1 MANIRGNPPIPT
13 PPPIRAPLRD
23 SGPHKRQGR
32 IRLPRQQSLHMG
44 KLESQLLP
52 NIYLQSIPL
61 NFGLRLIF
69 GYSHNSRKRDK
80 DNNVS
85 EGRTYYYKVKA
96 FDSGG
101 NSSDFSETVS
111 VSLQSTPDKVK
122 GPNKPVITSV
132 TASRSGQLTIKWN
145 VNSHPTCAPQQAS
158 SYLYPI
164 LKAAAPPRLT
174 TWERTPPPSAFPMVC
189 GLIRTDG

>member
-1 MANIRGNPPIPT
+1 MCSSDLNYSQTYTCKVYRSTSA
-13 PPPIRAPLRD
+13 
-23 SGPHKRQGR
+23 SGSFSV
-32 IRLPRQQSLHMG
+32 IATTAENAIS
-44 KLESQLLP
+44 
-52 NIYLQSIPL
+52 
-61 NFGLRLIF
+61 
-69 GYSHNSRKRDK
+69 

-96 FDSGG
+96 FDSSG

-132 TASRSGQLTIKWN
+132 TASRSGQLTINWK

>member
-1 MANIRGNPPIPT
+1 
-13 PPPIRAPLRD
+13 
-23 SGPHKRQGR
+23 
-32 IRLPRQQSLHMG
+32 MG

-80 DNNVS
+80 RQQRFR
-85 EGRTYYYKVKA
+85 GTHILLYYKVKA
-96 FDSGG
+96 FNSGG
-101 NSSDFSETVS
+101 NSSDLSETVS

-145 VNSHPTCAPQQAS
+145 VNSHPTCAPPQAS

>member
-1 MANIRGNPPIPT
+1 MNRNYSQTYTCKVYRSTSA
-13 PPPIRAPLRD
+13 
-23 SGPHKRQGR
+23 SGSFSV
-32 IRLPRQQSLHMG
+32 IATTAENAIS
-44 KLESQLLP
+44 
-52 NIYLQSIPL
+52 
-61 NFGLRLIF
+61 
-69 GYSHNSRKRDK
+69 

-132 TASRSGQLTIKWN
+132 TASRSGQLTINWN
-145 VNSHPTCAPQQAS
+145 VNSHPTCAPPAGFKLLVSNPESGRAATVDNMGKNATSVSFSYGMWLDKDGWVKGAIKAYNDGGTETATFVYNHNTGQAI
-158 SYLYPI
+158 Y
-164 LKAAAPPRLT
+164 
-174 TWERTPPPSAFPMVC
+174 
-189 GLIRTDG
+189 